1 MARATL
7 TPTPFAPN
15 AGIADPAGT
24 ASVAGAG
31 NGFTIPAQGSKLVL
45 LRVTNGTGG
54 SGTASILAGSQPSA
68 IASGQGPLVDTVG
81 AGATRWIGPFESAR
95 FQQPDGT
102 LAIETSVVMTVT
114 AFTVDGRYV
123 G

>member
-7 TPTPFAPN
+7 TPTAVIPN

-31 NGFTIPAQGSKLVL
+31 NGFSLPYQGKKLVL
-45 LRVTNGTGG
+45 LRVTNASGG
-54 SGTASILAGSQPSA
+54 SGTVSVLAGSQPSA
-68 IASGQGPLVDTVG
+68 IASGQGGLTDTV
-81 AGATRWIGPFESAR
+81 ANAATRWLGPFESAR
-95 FQQPDGT
+95 FQQPDGS
-102 LAIETSVVMTVT
+102 LAIETSVVMTVA
-114 AFTVDGRYV
+114 AFSIDGRYV